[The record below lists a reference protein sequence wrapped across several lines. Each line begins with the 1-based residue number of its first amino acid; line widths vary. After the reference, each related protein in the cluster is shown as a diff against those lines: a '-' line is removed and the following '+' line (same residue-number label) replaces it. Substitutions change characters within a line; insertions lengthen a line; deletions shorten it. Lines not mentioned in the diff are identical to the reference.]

1 MKQNLAKLV
10 TKDSVLQA
18 LQKIEIEKPNLEDST
33 KYDLEYNGN
42 YYPPKEVVR
51 EAARIMGIEIDDELH
66 TLGGGDKT
74 NIPLSELG
82 FVIVNKNQ
90 LPAIDLN
97 KLTPQVNS
105 YNKAINNTDWLKVN
119 EIYKFNFVNWVIE
132 NIDFKNDSIQSIK
145 DKIDLSQE
153 QKFEPNSN
161 IKGINFLTS
170 IKRYNDEFITLD
182 DISLLKSISNNEA
195 KFNESIGS
203 LSFGS
208 YPKVSLYLSLFIPEE
223 YCPYDGESLPAY
235 DILKVDEIPAPKKG
249 YKAFKFYQTF
259 YKYIREFL
267 KNSEIDTELFKTI
280 FNTDEL
286 EDIHWN
292 WITQDFLLYI
302 SRNIT
307 NTNSI
312 QKKYD
317 FFIEN
322 ESPET
327 WDWYLNIKKYS
338 EAIIHLKD
346 KLSKKE
352 ILNYSELNK
361 EFKLLVEDEH
371 EDFLNRYLFMSN
383 NGFSTIRQQ
392 LIKNHERKII
402 FDKVN
407 TDFRLLESILLNGNK
422 EQCFNLVHKLI
433 GGNYWSVIYRFVR
446 ALFPNDFT
454 AVDAPNHFSGL
465 IQKLYD
471 DFEINLSETNQI
483 GRSKEILN
491 LIKYD
496 DEYKAQIF
504 FWMYKEESQ
513 NNENEENQMAN
524 LNIPLNQIL
533 FGAPGTGKT
542 YTTKKLAVEIIDGI
556 SYDDKDRNVI
566 TDRYEKLFKA
576 EQINFTTF
584 HQSISYED
592 FVEGIKPVLKTDDEN
607 DEDDEKEKKESSIE
621 YEIKNGIFK
630 RMCQLAEG
638 VTTKVEVVENIDFQN
653 KDFYKM
659 SLGGKHRLEKHNW
672 SIKNDLIFL
681 GWGGDKD
688 FTELNKIKDWKS
700 FRDKFK
706 KDFPDLVKET
716 KYVIQAV
723 YIFQKMK
730 IGDIVVISKGNKIID
745 AIGIIESEY
754 FYDDT
759 KEIDNYQ
766 FRKVKWLA
774 TNMNSSTDIFVRK
787 EISQQTIYQ
796 FYNDDVKI
804 EAFNENFKKETKI
817 EEPKKYVLVI
827 DEINRGNVSSI
838 FGELITLLEK
848 DKRKGVLKPNKET
861 LVVDLPYSND
871 KFSVPDNLYI
881 IGTMNTAD
889 RSVEALDTALRRR
902 FSFVEMLSKP
912 DLLLKEHISKGLITD
927 SEGKEI
933 NLISILTSI
942 NERIELLID
951 KDHQIGHSFL
961 INTNSFDELKF
972 VFKDSI
978 IPLLEEYFFGDF
990 GKIGLVIGGE
1000 FIKHKDTKT
1009 KFPSN
1014 FKYGEDN
1021 DISNFT
1027 DKIVYE
1033 FTSFDNWTAKT
1044 FTSIYE

>member
-1 MKQNLAKLV
+1 MENLYKLKEEFLSIWSEEKVKQMTLEQYTNLNK
-10 TKDSVLQA
+10 
-18 LQKIEIEKPNLEDST
+18 EDSFCYWLESRT
-33 KYDLEYNGN
+33 TDLGS
-42 YYPPKEVVR
+42 
-51 EAARIMGIEIDDELH
+51 IW
-66 TLGGGDKT
+66 GGSAYKFG
-74 NIPLSELG
+74 
-82 FVIVNKNQ
+82 
-90 LPAIDLN
+90 
-97 KLTPQVNS
+97 
-105 YNKAINNTDWLKVN
+105 
-119 EIYKFNFVNWVIE
+119 IYKRSDISKVVDADNRRTDGVYAWFIKYGETKEEAFKAVKDIILNIIDAAKNNYIE
-132 NIDFKNDSIQSIK
+132 RI
-145 DKIDLSQE
+145 DKIDLGPAYKWKIAFLYSDFKVLNIFKYE
-153 QKFEPNSN
+153 ALKYLSIKNGFDFKKKSSVSVLQKFLLELKHKDQEYFSFAHDLWKQYEESN
-161 IKGINFLTS
+161 KKEITIS
-170 IKRYNDEFITLD
+170 ITRKQLFVDWLIFHQLNIQIADELD
-182 DISLLKSISNNEA
+182 ELSEEVLASGYFNKSIYDCIEYEDFYQIMFQNPMDDNWDNLYEHY
-195 KFNESIGS
+195 FNFS
-203 LSFGS
+203 L
-208 YPKVSLYLSLFIPEE
+208 E
-223 YCPYDGESLPAY
+223 YYKNITGID
-235 DILKVDEIPAPKKG
+235 LKVNYALVTVDNAGE
-249 YKAFKFYQTF
+249 YNY
-259 YKYIREFL
+259 
-267 KNSEIDTELFKTI
+267 
-280 FNTDEL
+280 
-286 EDIHWN
+286 
-292 WITQDFLLYI
+292 
-302 SRNIT
+302 
-307 NTNSI
+307 
-312 QKKYD
+312 
-317 FFIEN
+317 FIEN
-322 ESPET
+322 
-327 WDWYLNIKKYS
+327 NIWVGNNKNVYDS
-338 EAIIHLKD
+338 YVNRFNVGSQLAIYKRENSKLKIGAIGTV
-346 KLSKKE
+346 LSNPK
-352 ILNYSELNK
+352 NGTELNVK
-361 EFKLLVEDEH
+361 WNV
-371 EDFLNRYLFMSN
+371 
-383 NGFSTIRQQ
+383 
-392 LIKNHERKII
+392 
-402 FDKVN
+402 
-407 TDFRLLESILLNGNK
+407 
-422 EQCFNLVHKLI
+422 
-433 GGNYWSVIYRFVR
+433 
-446 ALFPNDFT
+446 
-454 AVDAPNHFSGL
+454 
-465 IQKLYD
+465 
-471 DFEINLSETNQI
+471 DFEKFLVKINSDPNNLDFYEIEPEKGKYKIDDIKAIFYKTRTTNQSI
-483 GRSKEILN
+483 MK
-491 LIKYD
+491 
-496 DEYKAQIF
+496 Q
-504 FWMYKEESQ
+504 
-513 NNENEENQMAN
+513 
-524 LNIPLNQIL
+524 PLNQIL

-556 SYDDKDRNVI
+556 NYDNKDRDFI

-630 RMCQLAEG
+630 KMCQLAEG
-638 VTTKVEVVENIDFQN
+638 VTAKVEVVDNFDFQN

-672 SIKNDLIFL
+672 SIKNNLIFL

-688 FTELNKIKDWKS
+688 FTELNKIKDWKL

-754 FYDDT
+754 FFDDT
-759 KEIDNYQ
+759 KEINNYQ

-774 TNMNSSTDIFVRK
+774 TNMNSTTDIFVRK

-848 DKRKGVLKPNKET
+848 DKRKGVLKPNKEA

-902 FSFVEMLSKP
+902 FSFIEMPSKP
-912 DLLLKEHISKGLITD
+912 NLLLTEHISKGIITD
-927 SEGKEI
+927 SEENEI
-933 NLISILTSI
+933 NLISILTNI

-961 INTNSFDELKF
+961 INTNSFDELKL

-1000 FIKHKDTKT
+1000 FIKHKDAKP

-1033 FTSFDNWTAKT
+1033 FTSFANWTAKT